1 MMIPA
6 VFGSSL
12 RKLFVFAFAAMLT
25 CAPTASSAETCSQPL
40 SDGSEP
46 VVRDC
51 IHIARASIGAVSCR
65 DCVCDTNGSGEVSI
79 ADALR
84 CLWYVIDAEVTLE
97 CPTCDSTTTTTAGT
111 CASCSDVFFH
121 AAGPDELCEA
131 SQILHDAMIDCPCAE
146 CAGDC
151 AGYCDGDPDSHAT
164 RECARCVLDGCR
176 DDVAACLDD

>member
-1 MMIPA
+1 MSNPMA
-6 VFGSSL
+6 RQL
-12 RKLFVFAFAAMLT
+12 AFVLVAAMLA
-25 CAPTASSAETCSQPL
+25 CAPTASSAETCSQPQ

-51 IHIARASIGAVSCR
+51 IHIARASIDAVSCR

-84 CLWYVIDAEVTLE
+84 CLWFVIGVDVTLA
-97 CPTCDSTTTTTAGT
+97 CPACESTTTTTTAET

-131 SQILHDAMIDCPCAE
+131 SQILHDAMIDCPCNE
-146 CAGDC
+146 CDADC
-151 AGYCDGDPDSHAT
+151 AGYCDDVPETIAS
-164 RECARCVLDGCR
+164 RECARCVFDVCR
-176 DDVAACLDD
+176 DDIAACLED